1 MYLTSFQ
8 AKTSDYGSLSGVFRD
23 HSQFLPIPD
32 PSIRPRPI
40 WILEGAVPLFS
51 VSYRRFRHAGLN
63 LVFTLTTLLVNL
75 SLAFVIIW
83 SADVAVSQQ
92 FGVMQWVTAP
102 LWLSIVLGLLT
113 LDLISAWFV
122 HGLSTE

>member
-1 MYLTSFQ
+1 MEAFLEFFETIPSSYR
-8 AKTSDYGSLSGVFRD
+8 SLILASGLVLF
-23 HSQFLPIPD
+23 
-32 PSIRPRPI
+32 

-102 LWLSIVLGLLT
+102 PVAFHCVRT
-113 LDLISAWFV
+113 PHARP
-122 HGLSTE
+122 H